1 MAGKARNLLYF
12 NAIACVLVTAYK
24 FTSKLIA
31 PLFFLHCL
39 SHYGF
44 IITYR
49 LIVSRSDNAK
59 VSKEGKAAVASTR
72 ILTPVYILLMLVGTL
87 FLSKCTDSQV
97 YPWSFVLDDLLF
109 FASYFLVSKFNFKS
123 VDNLLE
129 HGSSPAD
136 KDKNSLVLA
145 QFKAFFSKFR
155 QIAIWRA
162 LELVLGRVM
171 LKHLFEE
178 ALTCEHAS
186 EWHYKSIG
194 AHLFLVLHILGT
206 VQALGVQ
213 SEILVKT
220 VKGKQAVASL
230 KKDE

>member
-1 MAGKARNLLYF
+1 MLLYF
-12 NAIACVLVTAYK
+12 NAVVCVLVTAYK

-31 PLFFLHCL
+31 PLFFLHCM

-44 IITYR
+44 VMTYR
-49 LIVSRSDNAK
+49 LIVTKSDNAK
-59 VSKEGKAAVASTR
+59 VRSLGKSAAASTK
-72 ILTPVYILLMLVGTL
+72 ILTPLYLVLMLVGTF
-87 FLSKCTDSQV
+87 FLSKCSESQV

-109 FASYFLVSKFNFKS
+109 FASYFLVSKFNFKT

-129 HGSSPAD
+129 HGSSPAE
-136 KDKNSLVLA
+136 KDSNTLVLA
-145 QFKAFFSKFR
+145 QFKAYFGKFR
-155 QIAIWRA
+155 QMAIWRA
-162 LELVLGRVM
+162 LELVLGRVF
-171 LKHLFEE
+171 LKHVFEE
-178 ALTCEHAS
+178 ALTCEQSS

-220 VKGKQAVASL
+220 VKGKKAVTSL
-230 KKDE
+230 KKDD